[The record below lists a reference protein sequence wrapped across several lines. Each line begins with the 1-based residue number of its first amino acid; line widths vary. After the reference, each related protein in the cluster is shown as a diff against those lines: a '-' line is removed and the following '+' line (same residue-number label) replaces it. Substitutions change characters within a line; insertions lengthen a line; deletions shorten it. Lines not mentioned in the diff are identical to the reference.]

1 MEGKKILIADD
12 EPSVCKVISRV
23 LASKGMLPE
32 AAHSGA
38 EALALMAASG
48 FDAVVLDIKMDDM
61 DGFEVLA
68 KIRETNQ
75 DVPVIIL
82 SGNNENYSMLLGL
95 ESGADD
101 YMTKPFDPSF
111 LAAKI
116 QALLRRESRKRAAA
130 GSEMRVDALE
140 YRPASRRLLRG
151 GEEVSLSAKE
161 HALVKLFMENP
172 GRVFT
177 KEELYSL
184 IWCDGKAPAPAK
196 SDDNTVMVHI
206 NRLRGKIEADPKDP
220 KYITTV
226 WGVGYRMDR
235 N

>member
-1 MEGKKILIADD
+1 MTEKKILIADD

-32 AAHSGA
+32 VAYSGE
-38 EALALMAASG
+38 EALAHMERQA

-68 KIRETNQ
+68 KIRETNL

-82 SGNNENYSMLLGL
+82 SANNENYNMLLGL

-101 YMTKPFDPSF
+101 YMTKPFDPTF

-116 QALLRRESRKRAAA
+116 QALLRRENRKRPAS
-130 GSEMRVDALE
+130 SEMRVDG
-140 YRPASRRLLRG
+140 LRYNTAARKLARD
-151 GEEVSLSAKE
+151 GEEIPLSAKE
-161 HALVKLFMENP
+161 HALIRLFMENP
-172 GRVFT
+172 GKVFT

-184 IWCDGKAPAPAK
+184 IWCDGKTPEK
-196 SDDNTVMVHI
+196 NDDNTVMVHI
-206 NRLRGKIEADPKDP
+206 NRLRGKIEPDPRDP
-220 KYITTV
+220 RYILTV
-226 WGVGYRMDR
+226 WGVGYRMDG
-235 N
+235 